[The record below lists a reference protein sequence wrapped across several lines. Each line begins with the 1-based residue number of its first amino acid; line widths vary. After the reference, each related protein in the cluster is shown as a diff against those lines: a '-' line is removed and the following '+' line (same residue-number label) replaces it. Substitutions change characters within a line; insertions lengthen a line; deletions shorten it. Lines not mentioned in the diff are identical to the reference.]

1 MKAIHSIYGEKKSL
15 AFLYKLTGET
25 LKLAELIRQ
34 VIALTKEFRKW
45 QQEHHIAV
53 HKPEK

>member
-15 AFLYKLTGET
+15 AFLYKLTEET

-34 VIALTKEFRKW
+34 VIALAKEFRKW
-45 QQEHHIAV
+45 QQEHKV
-53 HKPEK
+53 TVQKPG